1 MHVFGSTCYAFVQ
14 NAKKLDDWSRKGVF
28 VGYDKDSPAYLVY
41 HPETNKVEKV
51 RCVKFFDNFK
61 TEPEASNDDRDDLI
75 VPNREHDETTVN
87 DLNANEQMDEN
98 AGTAEVENNA
108 ARYPT
113 RTRNKPRY
121 LDRPIIDDNVNRTV
135 DYCFRAVDI
144 PKCYKQAIKSPEAN
158 KWQNA
163 MNAEVSALNDNNTFE
178 LVPSPKDRQIVGGRW
193 GLRRKNRPKWGR
205 NP

>member
-14 NAKKLDDWSRKGVF
+14 NAKKLDDRSRKGVF

-41 HPETNKVEKV
+41 HPETNKVEKI

-61 TEPEASNDDRDDLI
+61 TEPEASNDDQDDLI
-75 VPNREHDETTVN
+75 VPSREHVETTV
-87 DLNANEQMDEN
+87 NANEQMDEN

-121 LDRPIIDDNVNRTV
+121 LDQPIIDDNVNRTV
-135 DYCFRAVDI
+135 DY
-144 PKCYKQAIKSPEAN
+144 N
-158 KWQNA
+158 
-163 MNAEVSALNDNNTFE
+163 
-178 LVPSPKDRQIVGGRW
+178 LVPRLFLLLRKDPGWGWSRGTQI
-193 GLRRKNRPKWGR
+193 LRAKIKLSLG
-205 NP
+205 